1 MRFSPSVR
9 SVRETIATLVPR
21 GYPTIHR
28 AARALGCSPRTLQ
41 RRLQQAGITYGEL
54 VDRVRMEIAWGLLEG
69 SSLRNFEIA
78 SALGFSDP
86 SSFSRFFL
94 RMSGAAPRRYRRERI
109 RRARFAP
116 RH

>member
-1 MRFSPSVR
+1 
-9 SVRETIATLVPR
+9 VRETIATLVPR

-41 RRLQQAGITYGEL
+41 RRLQQAGISYGEL
-54 VDRVRMEIAWGLLEG
+54 VDRVRMDAALRLLED
-69 SSLRNFEIA
+69 STLRQYEIA
-78 SALGFSDP
+78 SALGFADP

-94 RMSGAAPRRYRRERI
+94 RISGTAPRRYRRERI
-109 RRARFAP
+109 RRAKFTP